1 MTMMMNVEPTNTAAT
16 SSSTSTSNTAAAAIN
31 SSNNGKACLFD
42 SSLAKII
49 ALNHAGIACM
59 ESNRTDAAV
68 NIFSA
73 AFTTHEKLKTKLQ
86 SANRKR
92 QRSCDECECEAA
104 NAVVVAGGVIMA
116 GGGGAIG
123 GAATTLTQ
131 QQPQCVRPVSLSSS
145 PTSDAIATSSLS
157 SPPSSS
163 LGQHTRKTINVDDLF
178 VRVPIHH
185 QSSNGVHDTTGVFHD
200 LIRLPSLEE
209 LPLLVAR
216 KALSSSLLPDDDEDE
231 SDESD
236 YEDLVRQDSN
246 EDSNKDYSII
256 GGEEES
262 NTFGF
267 LSTCHVF
274 NLAILHHLRGFE
286 LFCANDVEDDDD
298 DDEHILEKEEEEES
312 KGGEEEEATATE
324 TVTTSTIRRHLD
336 RAGHLYELTMR
347 LERTR
352 SENMCELEQQQQQ
365 QQQQQGQYRQYQI
378 ESQPVLSD
386 DNINDNSDNEL
397 GNNISRSNESSHHVG
412 HSNSDWFSPK
422 IVLACINNLAHLH
435 DLMNNTNQSQRCYRQ
450 LRSTV
455 TNMWLRRRQ
464 QEQLQQQRIDMMVPT
479 DINTSS
485 SNDDSGNGND
495 NDNSSRDEDYV
506 QFFWLS
512 AYRGLL
518 QHHLVSTSSTATTI
532 SSSAN
537 ESMAV
542 VAAASNHTTDNSNNS
557 NNDSRIT
564 TRRSPFDSNAAA
576 A

>member
-1 MTMMMNVEPTNTAAT
+1 MNVEPTNTAAN
-16 SSSTSTSNTAAAAIN
+16 SSSTSTSNTAAAANNIN
-31 SSNNGKACLFD
+31 DTDKACFFD

-49 ALNHAGIACM
+49 ALNHAGIACI

-68 NIFSA
+68 DIFSA
-73 AFTTHEKLKTKLQ
+73 AFTTHEKFKTKLQ
-86 SANRKR
+86 SAYRKR
-92 QRSCDECECEAA
+92 QRSCGECECEAA
-104 NAVVVAGGVIMA
+104 NVVVVAGGGV
-116 GGGGAIG
+116 GVGGAIG

-131 QQPQCVRPVSLSSS
+131 QQQPS

-163 LGQHTRKTINVDDLF
+163 LGQHTRRTINVDDLF

-185 QSSNGVHDTTGVFHD
+185 QSSNRAHATTGIFRD

-216 KALSSSLLPDDDEDE
+216 KALSSSLQPDDDEDE
-231 SDESD
+231 SDDGD
-236 YEDLVRQDSN
+236 YEDLVRQSSN
-246 EDSNKDYSII
+246 EDSNEDYSIL
-256 GGEEES
+256 GEEEES
-262 NTFGF
+262 NAFGF
-267 LSTCHVF
+267 LSTCHGF

-286 LFCANDVEDDDD
+286 LSCANDVEHDND
-298 DDEHILEKEEEEES
+298 DDEHKLEVEES
-312 KGGEEEEATATE
+312 KGREEATATV
-324 TVTTSTIRRHLD
+324 TVTTSTIRRHFD
-336 RAGHLYELTMR
+336 RAGRLYELTMR

-352 SENMCELEQQQQQ
+352 SKNMRGLEQQQQQ
-365 QQQQQGQYRQYQI
+365 QQQDQYRQYQT
-378 ESQPVLSD
+378 ESQQVLSD
-386 DNINDNSDNEL
+386 DNTNDNSDNEP
-397 GNNISRSNESSHHVG
+397 GNNTSRSNGNSHHVG
-412 HSNSDWFSPK
+412 HSNSNWFSPK

-435 DLMNNTNQSQRCYRQ
+435 DLMNNANQSQRCYRQ

-479 DINTSS
+479 DTNTSS
-485 SNDDSGNGND
+485 SNDDSGNDND
-495 NDNSSRDEDYV
+495 NDNSSRNEDYL
-506 QFFWLS
+506 QFFWSS

-532 SSSAN
+532 SSSAD

-542 VAAASNHTTDNSNNS
+542 VAATSDHTTDNNSNY

-564 TRRSPFDSNAAA
+564 TRRSSFDSNAAA